1 MIFVKAYITEM
12 SAVMSALIGLVMM
25 RLGEIEMVHI
35 TIMVVNAKNPL
46 LCCRIDRAIELIH
59 SQKTTVLGS

>member
-1 MIFVKAYITEM
+1 MILVKAYITEM

-46 LCCRIDRAIELIH
+46 LCCRIDRAM
-59 SQKTTVLGS
+59 K